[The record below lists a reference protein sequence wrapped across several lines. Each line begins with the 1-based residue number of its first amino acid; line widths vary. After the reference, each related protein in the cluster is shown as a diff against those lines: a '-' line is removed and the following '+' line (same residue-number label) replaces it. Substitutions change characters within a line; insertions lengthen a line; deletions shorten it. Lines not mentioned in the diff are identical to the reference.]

1 LPLEIAYPKVYM
13 IIKCIPQIRWKLQ
26 LTYDIIIY
34 LSILGKLTAAFTHS
48 SIDLCLISKWIRTL
62 QWIVACSGSIIDNW
76 LGGDLQKWPLHHY
89 RFRVYKYTR
98 QNKQLHNAPS
108 APVAQWIE
116 QWIPNPK
123 SSKLESQW
131 FQVIIWFHWLFL
143 CPTSWEI
150 LGFFRENEARRAQF

>member
-1 LPLEIAYPKVYM
+1 MKSKKQNSLVRSSKSEPKHLPREIIFPKFYQ
-13 IIKCIPQIRWKLQ
+13 IIKIYITKQMKIATTLWYFYIFKHIRIVWCGYYTCFKN
-26 LTYDIIIY
+26 
-34 LSILGKLTAAFTHS
+34 
-48 SIDLCLISKWIRTL
+48 DLYTITGFEYINTPVWTNISTM
-62 QWIVACSGSIIDNW
+62 
-76 LGGDLQKWPLHHY
+76 WP
-89 RFRVYKYTR
+89 T
-98 QNKQLHNAPS
+98 

-150 LGFFRENEARRAQF
+150 LGFFRENEARRAHF